1 MQQPNYQ
8 PVLMVPISVD
18 QHFGMGELLHSE
30 FEQGLFD
37 LLFLQVVE
45 QWVLKTLFGFLYV
58 AEGVLETG
66 LDGLAEFF
74 EHFPIEVCFIG
85 HL

>member
-45 QWVLKTLFGFLYV
+45 QRVLKALFGFLYFTQ
-58 AEGVLETG
+58 GVLKTG

-74 EHFPIEVCFIG
+74 
-85 HL
+85 